1 MKRSFL
7 VGLAVLALPC
17 ANALGQAEAPPAAA
31 PPAVKAPAQPVARP
45 SRDSLTLVRERGKL
59 LACVAPRE
67 PWAIYGPDGAL
78 SGFSIDVARRLAQD
92 LGVEVGFVVAD
103 FTGLVQAVAE
113 GECDLVAGGLSPT
126 PELALFAHFSD
137 KVARHGVAVLADKQ
151 VASGWKTPADLDR
164 PEVAIGAV
172 AGTPEVLAVRRA
184 FPRATVQELPS
195 WAALGE
201 ALLGGKV
208 QAAVAVEPLPQA
220 AVKQASGRL
229 VTPFAEPIGSR
240 GEALAVRRGDLEF
253 LAYLN
258 VWVEA
263 RLADGW
269 LDARAAEWFGKLDWV
284 EAEPKP

>member
-1 MKRSFL
+1 MKRSLL
-7 VGLAVLALPC
+7 VGLAVLALPS
-17 ANALGQAEAPPAAA
+17 AHALGQAEAPPAGR
-31 PPAVKAPAQPVARP
+31 PPAVRAPEPPAARP

-78 SGFSIDVARRLAQD
+78 SGFSVDVARRLAQD
-92 LGVEVGFVVAD
+92 LGVEVGFVEAD
-103 FTGLVQAVAE
+103 FTSLVQAVAE
-113 GECDLVAGGLSPT
+113 GDCDLVAGGLSPT

-137 KVARHGVAVLADKQ
+137 EIARHGVAVLADPQ
-151 VASGWKTPADLDR
+151 VASGWKTRADLDR

-172 AGTPEVLAVRRA
+172 AGSPELLDARRA
-184 FPRATVQELPS
+184 FPRATLRELPS
-195 WAALGE
+195 WAELGE
-201 ALLGGKV
+201 ALLAGKI
-208 QAAVAVEPLPQA
+208 QAAVAAEPLPQA
-220 AVKQASGRL
+220 VVKQASGRL
-229 VTPFAEPIGSR
+229 VMPFAEPIGRR